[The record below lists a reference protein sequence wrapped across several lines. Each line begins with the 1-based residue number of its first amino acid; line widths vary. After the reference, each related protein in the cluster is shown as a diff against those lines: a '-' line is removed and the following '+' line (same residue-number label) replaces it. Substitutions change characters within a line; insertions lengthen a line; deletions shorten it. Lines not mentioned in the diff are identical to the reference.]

1 MLNAIDIESDNM
13 RVENAMM
20 GVNRREKRMG
30 NMLIQ
35 CLYSTRGYLCTWVP
49 SYSRGTF
56 VRHATTSAKNA
67 PKQER
72 SPLVSS

>member
-35 CLYSTRGYLCTWVP
+35 CLLRFRCYAEEWMSKGNRETG
-49 SYSRGTF
+49 
-56 VRHATTSAKNA
+56 N
-67 PKQER
+67 
-72 SPLVSS
+72 